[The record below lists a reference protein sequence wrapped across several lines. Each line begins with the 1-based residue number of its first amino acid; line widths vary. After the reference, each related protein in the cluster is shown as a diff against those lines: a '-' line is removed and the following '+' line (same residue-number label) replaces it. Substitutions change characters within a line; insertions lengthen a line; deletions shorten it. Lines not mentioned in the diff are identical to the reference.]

1 MAKRYWL
8 LALLVFFLTVSAFFA
23 GFGARDALADVVS
36 TPLGIRL
43 VQLLP
48 EVYEV
53 VKGDNI
59 TAPGSLKPLAT
70 FTEALEQIRANY
82 VEKLDDKKN
91 IELTYGAIRGMV
103 KALDDPYS
111 RFMDPEQY
119 REFNVD
125 TSGEFEGIG
134 ASLATITLEDTKE
147 RAVVILA
154 VLENQPAEKAGLK
167 AGDIIRRVDGQSTAD
182 MDINEVVDMIR
193 GPRDTTVVIGVERK
207 GHKGI
212 IDIPV
217 VRKRVEFPVIESK
230 MLDGKI
236 GYIWLRQFN
245 RHATEKAKEAISKL
259 TEQGMRGLILDLSSD
274 PGGLLDQAVRVG
286 SLFIEGPIVYIKE
299 RGQEPKA
306 IEAVPGGPVVPK
318 SLPMAVIIDGASAS
332 ASEIVAGALQDTG
345 RAIVVGQPSFG
356 KSAVQTIIELKDKSA
371 IALTTAKYLTPKKR
385 DLHKTKIQPDVKVP
399 LDENGDP
406 KQQHQ
411 KAIDAAVRELQRKL
425 GGA

>member
-1 MAKRYWL
+1 VTKRYWL
-8 LALLVFFLTVSAFFA
+8 IAVLIFFLTASAFFA
-23 GFGARDALADVVS
+23 GFGARDALADVIN

-43 VQLLP
+43 AQLLP
-48 EVYEV
+48 EVYQV
-53 VKGDNI
+53 VSGEDI

-103 KALDDPYS
+103 KALKDPYS

-134 ASLATITLEDTKE
+134 ASLATMTLKE
-147 RAVVILA
+147 TNENVVFILA

-207 GHKGI
+207 GHKEI

-230 MLDGKI
+230 MLEGKI

-245 RHATEKAKEAISKL
+245 RHATEKTKEAISKL
-259 TEQGMRGLILDLSSD
+259 TKQGMRGLILDLSSD

-286 SLFIEGPIVYIKE
+286 SLFIEGPIVHIKE

-318 SLPMAVIIDGASAS
+318 DLPMAVIIDGASAS

-345 RAIVVGQPSFG
+345 RAIIVGHPSFG

-385 DLHKTKIQPDVKVP
+385 DLHKTKIQPDVNVP
-399 LDENGDP
+399 LDENADP

-411 KAIDAAVRELQRKL
+411 KAIDAAVRELINKL